1 MRINMKTR
9 HSIKFKYLTS
19 LTLALGLVFS
29 SLVTAAPKDRTL
41 LLLDESGMSEQIDML
56 AGMVSSSVLQG
67 ETEMSP
73 EERKKTSEVFAKAF
87 HEDKFKS
94 FVRDD
99 VNAAL
104 SSEEIETLL
113 VWYGSDLGKRITA
126 AETLATNASQKELL
140 TVLSKSRENQALMK
154 IASDIIALTKASELM
169 IELQKHIALSA
180 FAAASAHQAPG
191 KPLDFDKVKPLIDQQ
206 MEMNRG
212 QAKAM
217 MLAYTLYGW
226 KDIPMDDL
234 KKYEA
239 VLKTD
244 AGTKFL
250 ESGNAGMFKGLNLA
264 FSDAMYNL
272 VEMYKAKP

>member
-1 MRINMKTR
+1 MRTKM
-9 HSIKFKYLTS
+9 KFKYLTS

-29 SLVTAAPKDRTL
+29 SLVIAAPKDRTQ
-41 LLLDESGMSEQIDML
+41 LLLDESGMSEQIGML
-56 AGMVSSSVLQG
+56 ANMVSSSVLQG

-73 EERKKTSEVFAKAF
+73 EEREKTSEVFAKAF

-94 FVRDD
+94 FVHDE

-104 SSEEIETLL
+104 SPKDVEALL

-126 AETLATNASQKELL
+126 AETLATNAPQQELL
-140 TVLSKSRENQALMK
+140 TVLNKSRENQALMK
-154 IASDIIALTKASELM
+154 IAADVLALTKSSELL
-169 IELQKHIALSA
+169 IELQKNIALSA

-191 KPLDFDKVKPLIDQQ
+191 KPLNFDKVKPLIDQQ

-212 QAKAM
+212 QVEVM
-217 MLAYTLYGW
+217 MLAYILYGW
-226 KDIPMDDL
+226 KDITMDDL

-239 VLKTD
+239 VLKAE

-250 ESGNAGMFKGLNLA
+250 ESGNAGIFKGMSLA
-264 FSDAMYNL
+264 FSDAIYNL
-272 VEMYKAKP
+272 VELYKVKSKDDNT